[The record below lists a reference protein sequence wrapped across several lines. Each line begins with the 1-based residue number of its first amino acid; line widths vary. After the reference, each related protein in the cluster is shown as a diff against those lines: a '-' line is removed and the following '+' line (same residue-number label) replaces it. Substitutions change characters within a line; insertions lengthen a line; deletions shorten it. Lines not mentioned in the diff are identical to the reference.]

1 MAGRIPQRLF
11 VNKVNVQR
19 VSGETVDSRG
29 LKSTAWSDLSTN
41 NACRLQII
49 GEQENRDGRNTIVQ
63 SWILY
68 LDGSVDI
75 KSSDRIY
82 EPSTDRYYEID
93 SITTSKNRD
102 GENYLRRCN
111 LLYHE

>member
-19 VSGETVDSRG
+19 VTDSSVDSRG
-29 LKSTAWSDLSTN
+29 LQSTSWSDLSTN
-41 NACRLQII
+41 NACRLQLI
-49 GEQENRDGRNTIVQ
+49 GESENRDGRNTSVQ

-82 EPSTDRYYEID
+82 EPSTDKYYEID
-93 SITTSKNRD
+93 SIQTAKNRD
-102 GENYLRRCN
+102 GVNYLRRVN
-111 LLYHE
+111 LLFYE

>member
-19 VSGETVDSRG
+19 VSGTSVDSRG
-29 LKSTAWSDLSTN
+29 LKSTSWSNLSTN

-49 GEQENRDGRNTIVQ
+49 GESENRDGRNTVVQ

-68 LDGSVDI
+68 LDGGVDI
-75 KSSDRIY
+75 KSSDRIH
-82 EPSTDRYYEID
+82 EPSTNKYYEID
-93 SITTSKNRD
+93 SISTASNRD
-102 GENYLRRCN
+102 GVPYLKRIN
-111 LLYHE
+111 LLFYE